1 MTKDTKNYTLLSKKE
16 IAGSQ
21 IELTISVPFTFVE
34 TFRQKALKSIN
45 ENITLDGF
53 RKGMIPENIL
63 VSKIGEMAILE
74 EMAELAISRT
84 YVEALI
90 DNKIDAIGKPSVQ
103 INKLAKGNDLEFTAK
118 TAVIPTLTLPDYK
131 IIAKEVNSKKN
142 PKDIE
147 VQEKDIEDAILK
159 IRRSKADHSKHD
171 HDNLS
176 KEEHDKITDAD
187 LPELTDDF
195 VKSLG
200 DFSDVPDF
208 KNKLSQMIAEEKKDT
223 AKDKN
228 RATIADAIAE
238 KTTGDIPDIM
248 IEGEIDRIQSQFEAD
263 IERMGVKLEDYIKH
277 AKKELSDIRK
287 EWRPHAEKK
296 AKLQIILN
304 QIASKENIHPTK
316 EELDEEVNHIVSHY
330 KDADTERASVYAETV
345 LTNEKVFSM
354 LEGLQ

>member
-1 MTKDTKNYTLLSKKE
+1 MTKDTKNYTLINKKE

-21 IELTISVPFTFVE
+21 IELTISVPFSFVE

-45 ENITLDGF
+45 ESITLDGF

-63 VSKIGEMAILE
+63 VSKIGEMAILQ

-90 DNKIDAIGKPSVQ
+90 DNKIDALGKPSVQ
-103 INKLAKGNDLEFTAK
+103 INKLAKDNDLEYIAK

-131 IIAKEVNSKKN
+131 TIAKEVNSKKD

-147 VQEKDIEDAILK
+147 VQDKDIEDAILK
-159 IRRSKADHSKHD
+159 IRRSRADHSNHD
-171 HDNLS
+171 HENLS
-176 KEEHDKITDAD
+176 KEDHDKITDAN

-195 VKSLG
+195 VKTLG
-200 DFSDVPDF
+200 DFNDIPDF
-208 KNKLSQMIAEEKKDT
+208 KNKLSKIIAEEKKDA

-228 RATIADAIAE
+228 RAKIAEAIAE

-277 AKKELSDIRK
+277 AKKELVDIRK

-304 QIASKENIHPTK
+304 QIAFQDNIHPTK
-316 EELDEEVNHIVSHY
+316 EEIDEEVSHITSHY
-330 KDADTERASVYAETV
+330 KDADIERASVYAETV
-345 LTNEKVFSM
+345 LTNEKVFTM
-354 LEGLQ
+354 LESL